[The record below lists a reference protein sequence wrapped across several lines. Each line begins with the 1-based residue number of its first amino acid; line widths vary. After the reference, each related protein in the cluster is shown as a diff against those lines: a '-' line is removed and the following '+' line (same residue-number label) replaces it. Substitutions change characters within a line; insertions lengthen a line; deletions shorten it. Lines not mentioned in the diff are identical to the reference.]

1 MTLWKKSAVGAAA
14 LMLAGSMMVYAQQRP
29 EGPAVQGPGGFG
41 GPGIW
46 RPSPEDMGAF
56 VDARIAALHA
66 GLRLNPDQE
75 KTWPAFEQALRESA
89 RLRME
94 RRAAEHNE
102 PPAAGPVERL
112 QRRADA
118 MTTRGTARSAS
129 PTRPRRSIRAST
141 TGRSAASRCWR
152 GSWARAAA
160 ITAWNRTIA
169 AARAACAARMSSAPV
184 RAASAAT
191 TACAAPAACT
201 AARRTTAARCKRRSG
216 AGRAVV
222 HHPARTPPAC
232 RGRSLDRATTLC

>member
-29 EGPAVQGPGGFG
+29 DGPAARGPGGFG

-89 RLRME
+89 RMRLE

-102 PPAAGPVERL
+102 PPTAGPVERL

-118 MTTRGTARSAS
+118 MTTRGAALKRVADAAAPLYQSLDEGQKRRFALLARFMG
-129 PTRPRRSIRAST
+129 PRRHH
-141 TGRSAASRCWR
+141 GMGQDHR
-152 GSWARAAA
+152 GGPGGMRGEDEF
-160 ITAWNRTIA
+160 
-169 AARAACAARMSSAPV
+169 
-184 RAASAAT
+184 
-191 TACAAPAACT
+191 
-201 AARRTTAARCKRRSG
+201 RSG
-216 AGRAVV
+216 PRRFGGDDDM
-222 HHPARTPPAC
+222 
-232 RGRSLDRATTLC
+232 RGPRRMHRDDEDYRGPL

>member
-1 MTLWKKSAVGAAA
+1 MTLWKKSTVGAAA

-29 EGPAVQGPGGFG
+29 EGPAAQGPGGFG

-118 MTTRGTARSAS
+118 MTTRGTAMKRVADAAAPLYQSLDDGQKRRFALLARFMGPRGRHHGMEQDHRGGPGGMRGEDEFRSG
-129 PTRPRRSIRAST
+129 PRRF
-141 TGRSAASRCWR
+141 GGDDGMR
-152 GSWARAAA
+152 G
-160 ITAWNRTIA
+160 
-169 AARAACAARMSSAPV
+169 P
-184 RAASAAT
+184 
-191 TACAAPAACT
+191 
-201 AARRTTAARCKRRSG
+201 
-216 AGRAVV
+216 
-222 HHPARTPPAC
+222 
-232 RGRSLDRATTLC
+232 RGMHRGEEDYRGLL

>member
-1 MTLWKKSAVGAAA
+1 MTLWKKSTVGAAA

-118 MTTRGTARSAS
+118 MTTRGTAMKRVADAAAPLYQGLDDGQKRRFALLARFMGPPGPPPGMEQDHRGGPGGMRGEDEFRSG
-129 PTRPRRSIRAST
+129 PRRF
-141 TGRSAASRCWR
+141 GGDDGMR
-152 GSWARAAA
+152 G
-160 ITAWNRTIA
+160 
-169 AARAACAARMSSAPV
+169 M
-184 RAASAAT
+184 
-191 TACAAPAACT
+191 
-201 AARRTTAARCKRRSG
+201 
-216 AGRAVV
+216 
-222 HHPARTPPAC
+222 H
-232 RGRSLDRATTLC
+232 RGDEDYRGPL

>member
-29 EGPAVQGPGGFG
+29 EGPAVRGPGDFG

-75 KTWPAFEQALRESA
+75 KSWPAFEQALRESA

-102 PPAAGPVERL
+102 PPATGPVDRL

-118 MTTRGTARSAS
+118 MTTRG
-129 PTRPRRSIRAST
+129 
-141 TGRSAASRCWR
+141 AAMKRV
-152 GSWARAAA
+152 ADAAA
-160 ITAWNRTIA
+160 
-169 AARAACAARMSSAPV
+169 PLYQ
-184 RAASAAT
+184 
-191 TACAAPAACT
+191 
-201 AARRTTAARCKRRSG
+201 
-216 AGRAVV
+216 
-222 HHPARTPPAC
+222 
-232 RGRSLDRATTLC
+232 SLDDAQKNRFRVLARFGHRHHGGGGWHRRFERRGEEENR

>member
-1 MTLWKKSAVGAAA
+1 MTLWKKSTVGAAA

-118 MTTRGTARSAS
+118 MTTRGAAMKRVADAAAPLYQSLDDGQKRRFALLARFMGPRGRHHGMEQDQRGGPGGMRGEDEFRSG
-129 PTRPRRSIRAST
+129 PRRF
-141 TGRSAASRCWR
+141 GGDDGMR
-152 GSWARAAA
+152 G
-160 ITAWNRTIA
+160 
-169 AARAACAARMSSAPV
+169 P
-184 RAASAAT
+184 
-191 TACAAPAACT
+191 
-201 AARRTTAARCKRRSG
+201 
-216 AGRAVV
+216 
-222 HHPARTPPAC
+222 
-232 RGRSLDRATTLC
+232 RGMHRGDEDYRGPL

>member
-29 EGPAVQGPGGFG
+29 EGPAVRGPGGFG

-89 RLRME
+89 RMRLE

-102 PPAAGPVERL
+102 PPTAGPVERL

-118 MTTRGTARSAS
+118 MTTRGAALKRVADAAAPLYQSLDDGQKRRFALLARFMG
-129 PTRPRRSIRAST
+129 PRRHHGMGQDHRV
-141 TGRSAASRCWR
+141 GPGGMR
-152 GSWARAAA
+152 GEDEF
-160 ITAWNRTIA
+160 
-169 AARAACAARMSSAPV
+169 
-184 RAASAAT
+184 
-191 TACAAPAACT
+191 
-201 AARRTTAARCKRRSG
+201 RSG
-216 AGRAVV
+216 PRRFGGDDDM
-222 HHPARTPPAC
+222 
-232 RGRSLDRATTLC
+232 RGPRRMHRDDEDYRGPL

>member
-29 EGPAVQGPGGFG
+29 EGPAVRGPGGFG

-75 KTWPAFEQALRESA
+75 KSWPAFEQALRESA

-102 PPAAGPVERL
+102 PPTAGPVDRL

-118 MTTRGTARSAS
+118 MTTRGAALKRVADAAAPLYQSLDDGQKRRFALLARFMG
-129 PTRPRRSIRAST
+129 PRRHH
-141 TGRSAASRCWR
+141 GMGQDHR
-152 GSWARAAA
+152 GGPGGMRGEDEF
-160 ITAWNRTIA
+160 
-169 AARAACAARMSSAPV
+169 
-184 RAASAAT
+184 
-191 TACAAPAACT
+191 
-201 AARRTTAARCKRRSG
+201 RSG
-216 AGRAVV
+216 PRRFGGDDDM
-222 HHPARTPPAC
+222 
-232 RGRSLDRATTLC
+232 RGPRRMHRDDEDYRGPL

>member
-29 EGPAVQGPGGFG
+29 EGPAARGPGGFG

-89 RLRME
+89 RMRLE

-102 PPAAGPVERL
+102 PPTAGPVERL

-118 MTTRGTARSAS
+118 MTTRGAALKRVADAAAPLYQSLDEGQKRRFALLARFMG
-129 PTRPRRSIRAST
+129 PRRHH
-141 TGRSAASRCWR
+141 GMGQDHR
-152 GSWARAAA
+152 GGPGGMRGEDEF
-160 ITAWNRTIA
+160 
-169 AARAACAARMSSAPV
+169 
-184 RAASAAT
+184 
-191 TACAAPAACT
+191 
-201 AARRTTAARCKRRSG
+201 RSG
-216 AGRAVV
+216 PRRFGGDDDM
-222 HHPARTPPAC
+222 
-232 RGRSLDRATTLC
+232 RGPRRMHRDDEDYRGPL

>member
-29 EGPAVQGPGGFG
+29 EGPAARGPGGLG

-102 PPAAGPVERL
+102 PPTAGPVERL

-118 MTTRGTARSAS
+118 MTTRGAALKRVADAAAPLYQSLDDGQKRRFALLARFMG
-129 PTRPRRSIRAST
+129 PRRHH
-141 TGRSAASRCWR
+141 GMGQDHR
-152 GSWARAAA
+152 GGPGGMRGEDEF
-160 ITAWNRTIA
+160 
-169 AARAACAARMSSAPV
+169 
-184 RAASAAT
+184 
-191 TACAAPAACT
+191 
-201 AARRTTAARCKRRSG
+201 RSG
-216 AGRAVV
+216 PRRFGGDDDM
-222 HHPARTPPAC
+222 
-232 RGRSLDRATTLC
+232 RGPRRMHRDDEDYRGPL

>member
-29 EGPAVQGPGGFG
+29 EGPAVRGPGGFG

-75 KTWPAFEQALRESA
+75 KSWPAFEQALRESA
-89 RLRME
+89 RLRLE

-102 PPAAGPVERL
+102 PPAAGPVDRL

-118 MTTRGTARSAS
+118 MTTRGAAMTRVADAAAPLYQSLDDGQKRRFAMLARFMGPRGRHHGMGQEHRGGPGGMRSEDEFRS
-129 PTRPRRSIRAST
+129 GPRRFGSDE
-141 TGRSAASRCWR
+141 GMR
-152 GSWARAAA
+152 GPH
-160 ITAWNRTIA
+160 
-169 AARAACAARMSSAPV
+169 RM
-184 RAASAAT
+184 
-191 TACAAPAACT
+191 
-201 AARRTTAARCKRRSG
+201 
-216 AGRAVV
+216 
-222 HHPARTPPAC
+222 H
-232 RGRSLDRATTLC
+232 RGDEDYRGPL

>member
-1 MTLWKKSAVGAAA
+1 MTLWKKSTVGAAA

-29 EGPAVQGPGGFG
+29 EGPAAQGPGGFG

-56 VDARIAALHA
+56 VDARIAALQA

-94 RRAAEHNE
+94 LRAAEHNE

-118 MTTRGTARSAS
+118 MTTRGTAMKRVAD
-129 PTRPRRSIRAST
+129 
-141 TGRSAASRCWR
+141 
-152 GSWARAAA
+152 AAA
-160 ITAWNRTIA
+160 PLYQ
-169 AARAACAARMSSAPV
+169 SLDDGQ
-184 RAASAAT
+184 
-191 TACAAPAACT
+191 
-201 AARRTTAARCKRRSG
+201 KRRFALLARFMG
-216 AGRAVV
+216 PRGPHHGMWREHHGGPGGGMRGEDEFHAGPQRFGGEGGMRDP
-222 HHPARTPPAC
+222 HGMRHMHDDDEDY
-232 RGRSLDRATTLC
+232 RGPL